1 MLFTSFVGA
10 NTVNGPFSSNWSP
23 ISAILM
29 SCISSEKR
37 LSEANTSSNLPAG
50 GVKTC
55 SYRNRYVIIRNQRK
69 VCLKKASGFHQQS
82 RNCKPLGT
90 HEFTPMFHA
99 IRGAQ
104 SLVVCVL
111 LCRSELMQLI
121 KIAEIGDQ
129 LEENGPFTVFAP
141 TNDVNNIFYFSFY
154 SESGSS
160 WS

>member
-111 LCRSELMQLI
+111 LCRSLFVL
-121 KIAEIGDQ
+121 
-129 LEENGPFTVFAP
+129 LS
-141 TNDVNNIFYFSFY
+141 FSFWPLY
-154 SESGSS
+154 CLFVDLQLLITALPWAS
-160 WS
+160 

>member
-111 LCRSELMQLI
+111 LCRSLFVL
-121 KIAEIGDQ
+121 
-129 LEENGPFTVFAP
+129 LS
-141 TNDVNNIFYFSFY
+141 FSFCPLY
-154 SESGSS
+154 CLFVDLQLLITALPWAS
-160 WS
+160 

>member
-111 LCRSELMQLI
+111 LCRSLFVLFI
-121 KIAEIGDQ
+121 LAII
-129 LEENGPFTVFAP
+129 LSVRRFTASDYSFALG
-141 TNDVNNIFYFSFY
+141 ILKRYY
-154 SESGSS
+154 SELINRY
-160 WS
+160 

>member
-111 LCRSELMQLI
+111 LCRSLFVL
-121 KIAEIGDQ
+121 
-129 LEENGPFTVFAP
+129 LS
-141 TNDVNNIFYFSFY
+141 FSFWPLY
-154 SESGSS
+154 CLLVDLQLLITALPWAS
-160 WS
+160 

>member
-111 LCRSELMQLI
+111 LCRSLFVL
-121 KIAEIGDQ
+121 
-129 LEENGPFTVFAP
+129 LS
-141 TNDVNNIFYFSFY
+141 FSFWPLY
-154 SESGSS
+154 CLFVDLQLLITALPWAS
-160 WS
+160 WNVTIVN